1 MKEKLDREQLS
12 FMLKKTTKN
21 EFIELCHKNMFNK
34 SIVIERLID
43 KFMEEQ
49 SKKK

>member
-1 MKEKLDREQLS
+1 MEKADREQLS
-12 FMLKKTTKN
+12 FVLRKTIKD
-21 EFIELCHKNMFNK
+21 EFLELCNKNMFNK
-34 SIVIERLID
+34 STVIERLIE